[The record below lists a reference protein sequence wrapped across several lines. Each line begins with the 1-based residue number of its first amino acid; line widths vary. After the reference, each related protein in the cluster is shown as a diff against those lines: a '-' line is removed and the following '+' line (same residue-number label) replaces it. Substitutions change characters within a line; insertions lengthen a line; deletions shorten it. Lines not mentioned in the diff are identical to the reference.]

1 MRGLGRFSSYLFLA
15 TIAASCSAATANP
28 PNAETPSN
36 AGQSTPT
43 ATTRQPSVTPIS
55 TASGPSP
62 TPSPTPRPT
71 LGVTV
76 TRATY
81 GSVSAQ
87 TAPGAT
93 CTASARLPSG
103 RDSTAAGLDTHSAD
117 ASGSISWTYRTVS
130 NTGAGTG
137 MYTVSCSSGAQNK
150 TVTAP
155 FTVQ

>member
-1 MRGLGRFSSYLFLA
+1 MRGLARLTSYLLLA
-15 TIAASCSAATANP
+15 AIAASCSAATANP

-36 AGQSTPT
+36 AEQST
-43 ATTRQPSVTPIS
+43 ATTRQPSVTPTS
-55 TASGPSP
+55 TASGRSP

-103 RDSTAAGLDTHSAD
+103 RESTAAGLDTHSAD
-117 ASGSISWTYRTVS
+117 PSGSISWTYRTVS

-137 MYTVSCSSGAQNK
+137 MYTVSCSSGGQNK